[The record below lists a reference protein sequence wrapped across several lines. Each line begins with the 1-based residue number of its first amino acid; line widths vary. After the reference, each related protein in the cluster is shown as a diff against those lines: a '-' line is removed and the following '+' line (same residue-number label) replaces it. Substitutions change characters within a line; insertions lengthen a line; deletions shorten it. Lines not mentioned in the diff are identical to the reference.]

1 MAFISE
7 KQVEEAL
14 HWLNDN
20 AAIAAKARAER
31 EYVELY
37 LRTIKAQIMSEHDD
51 KSGIIQDREAY
62 KDDRYISHLE
72 AIRQAIEIDE
82 HMRWMR
88 GAKEAILN
96 SWQTQSA
103 NERGMKA

>member
-1 MAFISE
+1 MAFITE
-7 KQVEEAL
+7 DQVEEAL

-20 AAIAAKARAER
+20 AANAAKARAER

-37 LRTIKAQIMSEHDD
+37 LRTVKAQIMSEHDE
-51 KSGIIQDREAY
+51 KSAVIQEREAHR
-62 KDDRYISHLE
+62 DERYQAHLE
-72 AIRQAIEIDE
+72 AIRQAVEIDE

>member
-1 MAFISE
+1 MAFITE
-7 KQVEEAL
+7 AQVEEAL

-20 AAIAAKARAER
+20 AVQAAKARAER
-31 EYVELY
+31 EYVEHY
-37 LRTIKAQIMSEHDD
+37 LRTVKANMMVEH
-51 KSGIIQDREAY
+51 SSSPLGVQEREAY
-62 KDDRYISHLE
+62 KSEQYQAHLE

-82 HMRWMR
+82 HFRWMR